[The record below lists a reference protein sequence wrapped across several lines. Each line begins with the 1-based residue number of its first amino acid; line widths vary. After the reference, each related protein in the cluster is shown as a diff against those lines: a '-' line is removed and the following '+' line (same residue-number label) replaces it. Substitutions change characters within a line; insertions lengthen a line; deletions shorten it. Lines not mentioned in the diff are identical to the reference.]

1 MNAAVKYAEFAESI
15 TCRQDGIE
23 DRGTVTQNIGQAHV
37 AGNDKIQV
45 LCALFLQVDD
55 FVVGTGSTGGGRDE
69 RTFCIVARSR
79 KFRRRFE
86 HLESVMG
93 LG

>member
-1 MNAAVKYAEFAESI
+1 MECV
-15 TCRQDGIE
+15 
-23 DRGTVTQNIGQAHV
+23 DRATV

-45 LCALFLQVDD
+45 LRALFLQVDD
-55 FVVGTGSTGGGRDE
+55 FVVGIGPTGGGRDE

-86 HLESVMG
+86 HLEFRDG
-93 LG
+93 P